1 MWVGYS
7 FFILL
12 IAAILYRNSQQKSRA
27 VNVFKQALI
36 KLEATQIQLIAQKER
51 AEQSEKFKQRF
62 LAHMSHEI
70 RTPLHGIAGFTDLLL
85 ETSLSEKQRRWLSSI
100 YHSTERLD
108 EVVNAVLELSKLE
121 AGELKLRKIPFSP
134 AKVAADVQE
143 SLSLR
148 AQNKGIN
155 LLLDVHK
162 NVPGALRGDP
172 TRLYQILMNLT
183 GNAVKFTEKGSVT
196 IKMDCAESIERT
208 SDDPA
213 TNWVT
218 LILRIID
225 TGIGIPAE
233 KITAVFDSFEQAGE
247 DMVARY
253 GGTGLG
259 LTVTQELVQLH
270 GGDIQVESALGV
282 GTTFTVKLPFALAA
296 IEELKLENQD
306 VSALYFAHS
315 LNILLVD
322 DNELNR
328 EIAYEAIHRHF
339 ENARITEAVNGK
351 EAIETLENQNFDVI
365 LMDMQMPEMSGTEAA
380 RRIREFDDSLKRD
393 LPIIALTASAT
404 PEEIE
409 KALESGMDRHLGK
422 PFKPHQ
428 LAQVMAETLGLKA
441 DVALEKKEI
450 DRIIQIQDTPLDLSF
465 LRDFTDGDVEQMQ
478 YFIQKFLHQC
488 PLEIQKLEQA
498 LVEQDKKALF
508 QTAHSFKPQL
518 EFVGLK
524 KAAALAQQ
532 LEQAALKE
540 APLTELSTLLS
551 QLKETLN
558 ELPVAE
564 EWLNH
569 SFGQ

>member
-12 IAAILYRNSQQKSRA
+12 IAAILYRNSRQKSRA

-36 KLEATQIQLIAQKER
+36 KLEATQSQLIAQKER
-51 AEQSEKFKQRF
+51 AEQSEKFKERF

-134 AKVAADVQE
+134 TKIAADVQE

-148 AQNKGIN
+148 AQNKGIH

-172 TRLYQILMNLT
+172 TRLYQIIMNLT

-196 IKMDCAESIERT
+196 IKMDCTESAR
-208 SDDPA
+208 SPDDPD
-213 TNWVT
+213 TDRV
-218 LILRIID
+218 LLSLRIID

-270 GGDIQVESALGV
+270 GGDIQVESELGV
-282 GTTFTVKLPFALAA
+282 GTTFTVKLPFALAT
-296 IEELKLENQD
+296 ISELKLENTE
-306 VSALYFAHS
+306 STSLYFAQP

-322 DNELNR
+322 DNALNR
-328 EIAYEAIHRHF
+328 EIAHEAIHRHF
-339 ENARITEAVNGK
+339 ENASITEAVNGK
-351 EAIETLENQNFDVI
+351 EAIDTLENQDFDLV

-441 DVALEKKEI
+441 DAVLEKKAI
-450 DRIIQIQDTPLDLSF
+450 DLIIKPQNAALDLSF
-465 LRDFTDGDVEQMQ
+465 LRDFTAGDVEQMH

-498 LVEQDKKALF
+498 LLEQDKQALYH
-508 QTAHSFKPQL
+508 TAHSFKPQL

-532 LEQAALKE
+532 LEQTALKE
-540 APLTELSTLLS
+540 APFTELSRLLT
-551 QLKETLN
+551 QLKETLS
-558 ELPVAE
+558 ELPAADQ
-564 EWLNH
+564 WLI
-569 SFGQ
+569 S

>member
-12 IAAILYRNSQQKSRA
+12 IAAILYRNSRQKLRA

-36 KLEATQIQLIAQKER
+36 KLEATQSQLIAQKER
-51 AEQSEKFKQRF
+51 AEQSEKFKERF

-134 AKVAADVQE
+134 TKIAADVQE

-148 AQNKGIN
+148 AQNKGIH
-155 LLLDVHK
+155 LMLDVHK

-172 TRLYQILMNLT
+172 TRLYQIIMNLT

-196 IKMDCAESIERT
+196 IKMDCTESARNP
-208 SDDPA
+208 DDPD
-213 TNWVT
+213 TDRV
-218 LILRIID
+218 LLSLRIID

-270 GGDIQVESALGV
+270 GGDIQVESELGV
-282 GTTFTVKLPFALAA
+282 GTTFTVKLPFALATIA
-296 IEELKLENQD
+296 ELKLENTE
-306 VSALYFAHS
+306 STSLYFAQP

-322 DNELNR
+322 DNALNR

-339 ENARITEAVNGK
+339 ENASITEAVNGK
-351 EAIETLENQNFDVI
+351 EAIDTLENQDFDLV

-409 KALESGMDRHLGK
+409 KALESGMNRHLGK

-441 DVALEKKEI
+441 DATLENKAI
-450 DRIIQIQDTPLDLSF
+450 DRVIMPQNAGLDLSF
-465 LRDFTDGDVEQMQ
+465 LRDFTAGDVEQMH

-498 LVEQDKKALF
+498 LLEQDQQALYH
-508 QTAHSFKPQL
+508 TAHSFKPQL

-532 LEQAALKE
+532 LEQTALKE
-540 APLTELSTLLS
+540 APFTELSRLLT
-551 QLKETLN
+551 QLKETLSQ
-558 ELPVAE
+558 LPAAE
-564 EWLNH
+564 EWL
-569 SFGQ
+569 

>member
-12 IAAILYRNSQQKSRA
+12 IAAILYRNSQQKSRS

-36 KLEATQIQLIAQKER
+36 KLEATQSQLIAQKER
-51 AEQSEKFKQRF
+51 AEQSEKFKERF

-134 AKVAADVQE
+134 TKIAADVQE

-148 AQNKGIN
+148 AQNKGIH

-172 TRLYQILMNLT
+172 TRLYQIIMNLT

-196 IKMDCAESIERT
+196 IKMDCTESAR
-208 SDDPA
+208 SPDDPD
-213 TNWVT
+213 TDRV
-218 LILRIID
+218 LLSLRIID

-270 GGDIQVESALGV
+270 GGDIQVESELGV
-282 GTTFTVKLPFALAA
+282 GTTFTVKLPFELAT
-296 IEELKLENQD
+296 ISELKLENTE
-306 VSALYFAHS
+306 STSLYFAQP

-328 EIAYEAIHRHF
+328 EIAHEAIHRHF
-339 ENARITEAVNGK
+339 ENASITEAVNGK
-351 EAIETLENQNFDVI
+351 EAIDTLENQDFDLV

-441 DVALEKKEI
+441 DAVLEKKAI
-450 DRIIQIQDTPLDLSF
+450 DLIIKPQNAALDLSF
-465 LRDFTDGDVEQMQ
+465 LRDFTAGDVEQMH

-498 LVEQDKKALF
+498 LLEQDKQALYH
-508 QTAHSFKPQL
+508 TAHSFKPQL

-532 LEQAALKE
+532 LEQTALKE
-540 APLTELSTLLS
+540 APFTELSRLLT
-551 QLKETLN
+551 QLKETLS
-558 ELPVAE
+558 ELPAADQ
-564 EWLNH
+564 WLI
-569 SFGQ
+569 S

>member
-12 IAAILYRNSQQKSRA
+12 IAAILYRNSRQKSRA

-36 KLEATQIQLIAQKER
+36 KLEATQSQLIAQKER
-51 AEQSEKFKQRF
+51 AEQSEKFKERF

-134 AKVAADVQE
+134 TKIAADVQE

-148 AQNKGIN
+148 AQNKGIH

-172 TRLYQILMNLT
+172 TRLYQIIMNLT

-196 IKMDCAESIERT
+196 IKMDCTESARNP
-208 SDDPA
+208 DDPD
-213 TNWVT
+213 TDRV
-218 LILRIID
+218 LLSLRIID

-270 GGDIQVESALGV
+270 GGDIQVESELGV
-282 GTTFTVKLPFALAA
+282 GTTFTVKLPFELAT
-296 IEELKLENQD
+296 ISELKLENTE
-306 VSALYFAHS
+306 STSLYFAQP

-322 DNELNR
+322 DNALNR
-328 EIAYEAIHRHF
+328 EIAHEAIHRHF
-339 ENARITEAVNGK
+339 ENASITEAVNGK
-351 EAIETLENQNFDVI
+351 EAIDTLENQDFDLV

-409 KALESGMDRHLGK
+409 KALESGMNRHLGK

-441 DVALEKKEI
+441 DATLENKAI
-450 DRIIQIQDTPLDLSF
+450 DRVIMPQNAGLDLSF
-465 LRDFTDGDVEQMQ
+465 LRDFTAGDVEQMH

-498 LVEQDKKALF
+498 LLEQDQQALYH
-508 QTAHSFKPQL
+508 TAHSFKPQL

-532 LEQAALKE
+532 LEQTALKE
-540 APLTELSTLLS
+540 APLAELSRLLT
-551 QLKETLN
+551 QLKETLS
-558 ELPVAE
+558 ELPAAE
-564 EWLNH
+564 EWL
-569 SFGQ
+569 

>member
-12 IAAILYRNSQQKSRA
+12 IAAILYRNSRQKSRA

-36 KLEATQIQLIAQKER
+36 KLEATQSQLIAQKER
-51 AEQSEKFKQRF
+51 AEQSEKFKERF

-134 AKVAADVQE
+134 TKIAADVQE

-148 AQNKGIN
+148 AQNKGIH

-172 TRLYQILMNLT
+172 TRLYQIIMNLT

-196 IKMDCAESIERT
+196 IKMDCTESARNQ
-208 SDDPA
+208 DDPD
-213 TNWVT
+213 TDRV
-218 LILRIID
+218 LLSLRIID

-270 GGDIQVESALGV
+270 GGDIQVESELGV
-282 GTTFTVKLPFALAA
+282 GTTFTVKLPFELAT
-296 IEELKLENQD
+296 ISELKLENTE
-306 VSALYFAHS
+306 STSLYFAQP

-328 EIAYEAIHRHF
+328 EIAHEAIHRHF
-339 ENARITEAVNGK
+339 ENASITEAVNGK
-351 EAIETLENQNFDVI
+351 EAIDTLENQDFDLV

-409 KALESGMDRHLGK
+409 KALESGMNRHLGK

-441 DVALEKKEI
+441 DATLENKAI
-450 DRIIQIQDTPLDLSF
+450 DRVIMPQNAGLDLSF
-465 LRDFTDGDVEQMQ
+465 LRDFTAGDVEQMH

-498 LVEQDKKALF
+498 LLEQDQQALYH
-508 QTAHSFKPQL
+508 TAHSFKPQL

-532 LEQAALKE
+532 LEQTALKE
-540 APLTELSTLLS
+540 APFTELSRLLT
-551 QLKETLN
+551 QLKETLS
-558 ELPVAE
+558 ELPAADQ
-564 EWLNH
+564 WLI
-569 SFGQ
+569 S

>member
-12 IAAILYRNSQQKSRA
+12 IAAILYRNSRQKSRA

-36 KLEATQIQLIAQKER
+36 KLEATQSQLIAQKER
-51 AEQSEKFKQRF
+51 AEQSEKFKERF

-134 AKVAADVQE
+134 TKIAADVQE

-148 AQNKGIN
+148 AQNKGIH

-172 TRLYQILMNLT
+172 TRLYQIIMNLT

-196 IKMDCAESIERT
+196 IKMDCTESAR
-208 SDDPA
+208 SPDDPD
-213 TNWVT
+213 TDRV
-218 LILRIID
+218 LLSLRIID

-270 GGDIQVESALGV
+270 GGDIQVESELGV
-282 GTTFTVKLPFALAA
+282 GTTFTVKLPFELAT
-296 IEELKLENQD
+296 ISELKLENTE
-306 VSALYFAHS
+306 STSLYFAQP

-328 EIAYEAIHRHF
+328 EIAHEAIHRHF
-339 ENARITEAVNGK
+339 ENASITEAVNGK
-351 EAIETLENQNFDVI
+351 EAIDTLENQDFDLV

-441 DVALEKKEI
+441 DAVLEKKAI
-450 DRIIQIQDTPLDLSF
+450 DLIIKPQNAALDLSF
-465 LRDFTDGDVEQMQ
+465 LRDFTAGDVEQMH

-498 LVEQDKKALF
+498 LLEQDQQALYH
-508 QTAHSFKPQL
+508 TAHSFKPQL

-532 LEQAALKE
+532 LEQTALKE
-540 APLTELSTLLS
+540 APFTELSRLLT
-551 QLKETLN
+551 QLKETLS
-558 ELPVAE
+558 ELPAADQ
-564 EWLNH
+564 WLI
-569 SFGQ
+569 S

>member
-12 IAAILYRNSQQKSRA
+12 IAAILYRNSRQKSRA

-36 KLEATQIQLIAQKER
+36 KLEATQSQLIAQKER
-51 AEQSEKFKQRF
+51 AEQSEKFKERF

-134 AKVAADVQE
+134 TKIAADVQE

-148 AQNKGIN
+148 AQNKGIH

-172 TRLYQILMNLT
+172 TRLYQIIMNLT

-196 IKMDCAESIERT
+196 IKMDCTESARNQ
-208 SDDPA
+208 DDPD
-213 TNWVT
+213 TDRV
-218 LILRIID
+218 LLSLRIID

-270 GGDIQVESALGV
+270 GGDIQVESELGV
-282 GTTFTVKLPFALAA
+282 GTTFTVKLPFELAT
-296 IEELKLENQD
+296 ISELKLENTE
-306 VSALYFAHS
+306 STSLYFAQP

-328 EIAYEAIHRHF
+328 EIAHEAIHRHF
-339 ENARITEAVNGK
+339 ENASITEAVNGK
-351 EAIETLENQNFDVI
+351 EAIDTLENQDFDLV

-441 DVALEKKEI
+441 DAVLEKKAI
-450 DRIIQIQDTPLDLSF
+450 DLIIKPQNAALDLSF
-465 LRDFTDGDVEQMQ
+465 LRDFTAGDVEQMH

-498 LVEQDKKALF
+498 LLEQDKQALYH
-508 QTAHSFKPQL
+508 TAHSFKPQL

-532 LEQAALKE
+532 LEQTALKE
-540 APLTELSTLLS
+540 APFTELSRLLT
-551 QLKETLN
+551 QLKETLS
-558 ELPVAE
+558 ELPAADQ
-564 EWLNH
+564 WLI
-569 SFGQ
+569 S